1 MVEAPVG
8 HHCPTCV
15 QEGNKGVRPVRWTPR
30 GFGGGGRITP
40 VVRTLLAINVIVFLI
55 SGFRSSVV
63 DRFSQY
69 PVLIATN
76 GEYYRLLTAAF
87 LHAGILHIAFN
98 MLALVIIGPPLEA
111 AIGRLRFTGLY
122 LLAALGGSVCSYLFS
137 DPRTMG
143 VGASGAIFGLFGAYF
158 VIARSRQ
165 ADTNGIVV
173 LIVINL
179 VFSFADPLIDWRA
192 HIGGL
197 VVGTAVAAGFA
208 FAETRPP
215 TQRRAI
221 ELAVG
226 AVVVVLLV
234 GLVSLRT
241 GQLRAVA

>member
-8 HHCPTCV
+8 HHCPACV
-15 QEGNKGVRPVRWTPR
+15 QEGNRGVRPVRWSPQ
-30 GFGGGGRITP
+30 GFGHRGRITP
-40 VVRTLLAINVIVFLI
+40 VVKTLLAINVVAFLI

-63 DRFSQY
+63 DRYSQV
-69 PVLIATN
+69 PVLIAH
-76 GEYYRLLTAAF
+76 GQYERLLTAAF

-98 MLALVIIGPPLEA
+98 MLALVIIGPPLET

-137 DPRTMG
+137 NPRIMG

-158 VIARSRQ
+158 VIARSRK
-165 ADTNGIVV
+165 ADTSGIVV

-197 VVGTAVAAGFA
+197 VVGTFMAAGFA

-215 TQRRAI
+215 SQRRSI
-221 ELAVG
+221 ELAVVA
-226 AVVVVLLV
+226 AVAVLLI
-234 GLVSLRT
+234 GLVALRT